1 MERKFHSSETK
12 LTGIRTYS
20 EKQSKLDVQPKKQTY
35 KGTKDIKSSSRDIN
49 TKSKS
54 RDKKTEV

>member
-35 KGTKDIKSSSRDIN
+35 KGTKDIKSSSRDRN
-49 TKSKS
+49 TRS
-54 RDKKTEV
+54 RS